1 MKNVPCL
8 HRTLAAS
15 TLCRVEACE
24 HGTIHLV
31 LGDLT
36 LRMKP
41 NELSQVSDDL
51 ATAVSLLQID
61 RVPSQLC

>member
-1 MKNVPCL
+1 MNNTPCR
-8 HRTLAAS
+8 HRTLATS
-15 TLCRVEACE
+15 TLCRIEVCE

-41 NELSQVSDDL
+41 QEFSQVSDDL
-51 ATAVSLLQID
+51 ATAVSRLQIH